1 MPLHH
6 FGIDIDKAAL
16 TVACHELPGRTERV
30 SNDAASIDAWLRRLP
45 TDSVLAVEATGAC
58 HQALL
63 QAAVRHDLPIYL
75 LNPRDVR
82 HYAESLRRRAKTD
95 RVDAQVIARYV
106 AHEKG
111 NLRRYRPAPANA
123 ARLEQLLRRRAL
135 LAQTQAQLRLGCSDL
150 ALPAMDHLHASFKA
164 TLAALDEQLDA
175 LVAQDEQ
182 RARQREQ
189 LRSIPGVGPLNSL
202 ALVSLFWRLP
212 RITADGLI
220 AFVGFDPRPRESG
233 HYRGQRRISKRG
245 DAEIRRLGY
254 LAAQTFARH
263 PVGRPLYDRY
273 RQRGLSATATYV
285 ILARK
290 ILRLAHALIRQGT
303 TFDPQRFAAACAG
316 T

>member
-1 MPLHH
+1 MPLQH

-16 TVACHELPGRTERV
+16 TVACHEVPGRTERV
-30 SNDAASIDAWLRRLP
+30 SNDDASIDAWLSRLP
-45 TDSVLAVEATGAC
+45 AHSVLAVEATGAC
-58 HQALL
+58 HQTLL
-63 QAAVRHDLPIYL
+63 QHAVRHDVPIYL

-106 AHEKG
+106 AHEQS
-111 NLRRYRPAPANA
+111 NLRRYLPSPATA
-123 ARLEQLLRRRAL
+123 ARLDQLLRRRAL
-135 LAQTQAQLRLGCSDL
+135 LARTQAQIRLGCSDL
-150 ALPAMDHLHASFKA
+150 ELPAIDRLHASFKA

-182 RARQREQ
+182 RAHQREQ

-212 RITADGLI
+212 GVTADALI

-233 HYRGQRRISKRG
+233 NYRGQRKISKRG
-245 DAEIRRLGY
+245 DAETRRLGY
-254 LAAQTFARH
+254 LAAQAFARH
-263 PVGRPLYDRY
+263 PVGRPLYERY

-290 ILRLAHALIRQGT
+290 ILRLAHALINQGT
-303 TFDPQRFAAACAG
+303 TFDPRRFAAACG
-316 T
+316 ET